1 MARQQFI
8 DQIYHLV
15 KNEYDNKTFTFEEVW
30 KKIIKESKLSKE
42 EQKQNIGIVY
52 TDLLQDARFVYTGNK
67 KWMLRE
73 FATQEEIAQ
82 YQNAL
87 YDFNTDIAEEGY
99 IPSVTQ
105 ATTKDEEEE
114 VEDKGPSEEE
124 EEDMDV
130 KSSLEK
136 TVIDEDEE

>member
-8 DQIYHLV
+8 DQIYHHV
-15 KNEYDNKTFTFEEVW
+15 KSEYNNRTFTFHEVW
-30 KKIIKESKLSKE
+30 KKIIKDDKLSKD

-87 YDFNTDIAEEGY
+87 YDFNTDVVEEGY
-99 IPSVTQ
+99 IPPAAGVEE
-105 ATTKDEEEE
+105 DEEEK
-114 VEDKGPSEEE
+114 VEQKETSEEE

-136 TVIDEDEE
+136 TNTDEEEE

>member
-1 MARQQFI
+1 
-8 DQIYHLV
+8 
-15 KNEYDNKTFTFEEVW
+15 
-30 KKIIKESKLSKE
+30 
-42 EQKQNIGIVY
+42 
-52 TDLLQDARFVYTGNK
+52 
-67 KWMLRE
+67 MLRE